1 MALICPKCGAENR
14 DAAKFCLKCAHQL
27 VALGPA
33 PAPPEAP
40 RKRRRKRRPAEAE
53 ATAPGKRPH
62 AVLIA
67 LLAVFAIGALWGIG
81 RIAARTPAPLAEAP
95 AVAAPAPRP
104 PPAPPAPSLAAA
116 PPVTPA
122 IAPACAP
129 AAAPAPA
136 PAAVI
141 DSKPAAPTPA
151 RPAPAPRPARPEVTA
166 PPPPPAPVAEAPRP
180 APPPAPASPP
190 AGLCADSRF
199 LAHALCLQRE
209 CGKPALQQ
217 HPQCVRMR
225 EQQRA
230 IQQGSGDG

>member
-81 RIAARTPAPLAEAP
+81 RIAARDPELAE
-95 AVAAPAPRP
+95 RY
-104 PPAPPAPSLAAA
+104 
-116 PPVTPA
+116 
-122 IAPACAP
+122 
-129 AAAPAPA
+129 
-136 PAAVI
+136 
-141 DSKPAAPTPA
+141 
-151 RPAPAPRPARPEVTA
+151 
-166 PPPPPAPVAEAPRP
+166 
-180 APPPAPASPP
+180 
-190 AGLCADSRF
+190 G
-199 LAHALCLQRE
+199 
-209 CGKPALQQ
+209 
-217 HPQCVRMR
+217 M
-225 EQQRA
+225 
-230 IQQGSGDG
+230 

>member
-27 VALGPA
+27 VALAPVPA
-33 PAPPEAP
+33 PADPP
-40 RKRRRKRRPAEAE
+40 RKRRRKRRPAAE
-53 ATAPGKRPH
+53 AT
-62 AVLIA
+62 
-67 LLAVFAIGALWGIG
+67 
-81 RIAARTPAPLAEAP
+81 
-95 AVAAPAPRP
+95 
-104 PPAPPAPSLAAA
+104 AA

-122 IAPACAP
+122 VAPASAP
-129 AAAPAPA
+129 APAPA
-136 PAAVI
+136 PAAMI
-141 DSKPAAPTPA
+141 DTRPAAPKPA
-151 RPAPAPRPARPEVTA
+151 RPAPAPRAPRPDPAPA
-166 PPPPPAPVAEAPRP
+166 PPPAAPQVASPRP